1 MKRRIVSILMALT
14 MALSLLPAQVL
25 AQELTQLGQNS
36 AYTTG
41 EDAVPLTYGN
51 GQDTALHAIALQSI
65 GPNEAA
71 VANDLYGLMSVQ
83 TDYIKLVDDIDDVG
97 TLAIDYD
104 VTFDLNG
111 HVLKGFG
118 SGSVFKIEKNGHL
131 TITDSNPTAEHKFTP
146 NADGLWVLD
155 TNGDKT
161 VKGGVITG
169 GSATGSSASS
179 SGNGGGV
186 LIEGGGKLTMDGGSI
201 VGCVSD
207 KGAGN
212 STCGNGG
219 GVYVAGGGEF
229 EMNSGAA
236 IIGCVSKS
244 TDHFGG
250 AGGGVN
256 VAENGTFTMNGGNIR
271 NCKALYGGGVYDFG
285 TFTMSSGTIRDC
297 AVTNEYGSGAA
308 ITSQGMTL
316 TINGTVISDGAC
328 PVYVQHT
335 SLVGTVIIG
344 ADADIQA
351 NVQFHRCAAVYA
363 NGGTVKGDVLAV
375 YSIPIIVGEGVTQST
390 NIYGKLTLEEGS
402 HYADGVVAVTYQA
415 NGTDYATQILKSG
428 GTATKPAIDPTNS
441 ANTAFLDWYNGEEK
455 YDFTQPVTENLTLTA
470 RFAAV
475 TKKVETEKEL
485 TDALADDTVD
495 IIQMGSDIK
504 INATLIVDR
513 PVTLDLVGYML
524 EMANNASG
532 SVFKVENGGHLTLI
546 DSNSTAEHKFTP
558 NADGLWVL
566 DETGGTETVNGGVI
580 YGGNTTDD
588 GGGVLIEGGGQF
600 TMTGGSIVGCSAD
613 SGGGVKVEC
622 GDANGTF
629 TMTGG
634 KIIGCVARHGGGVET
649 DSGGEGE
656 YGTFIM
662 NGGVID
668 SCVATDGRGGGVYA
682 SGPFTM
688 GKDAAIT
695 NCKASE
701 EGGGVFLGSSKSPHT
716 LNGTITSEDA
726 NDGDYIFANN
736 AQVTIGANAKINA
749 NITLAGNTIE
759 MDANAKFT
767 GKVTVIGG
775 SMYTPVATAKEFT
788 TALYNTGVSTIR
800 LTNDI
805 IVSGNSLKAI
815 QNNRQVTLDLN
826 GYVLDLGERYIAV
839 GGNTPGTLTIM
850 DSRPEVEHKFS
861 DDGTGLW
868 VLDTNGDKIVKGGI
882 ITGSTG
888 TNDGAI
894 HVGST
899 GQLIMTGGNI
909 VGHKNN
915 NGLGGGGVYVSTGG
929 QFTMSGGSIAGCQ
942 ATGTSAY
949 GGGVFVK
956 AGGTFTMSGGSITGC
971 TAVATASSGY
981 ACGGGI
987 RSEGNTTLSGTA
999 EIRDCHAK
1007 GGDWQSGGGISDGNK
1022 DGSLSI
1028 SGNVQI
1034 IGCTADGDSDAMYIM
1049 SGANKSITGGTFYGS
1064 IKGRDKIS
1072 GIIVTYQ
1079 VNGKDYATQV
1089 VPSDSSARLLDPTKQ
1104 GYALDGWY
1112 TADGTRLDAAT
1123 SVTESLA
1130 LTGWLYAP
1138 VTNEQELTTALANN
1152 TIDVIRLTN
1161 DITLT
1166 AELQITPGRKVTLDL
1181 NGHVLNL
1188 GKRYISVS
1196 GTVDSFSTLTIM
1208 DSDPTKEHK
1217 FTDTDGLWVL
1227 DANGDKLVKG
1237 GVITGGSNTSGGA
1250 MVVDWWAT
1258 VTMNGG
1264 NIVGCSASESG
1275 GAVCSTSNL
1284 PFTMNGGSIA
1294 GCTAA
1299 NGSAIHLKGSQ
1310 MYANGGTVNGTV
1322 LVDVSGNNIGT
1333 IGGSGS
1339 TSFNDLIIN
1348 KDAKATFSRAHSPL
1362 GIVENKPGTGSST
1375 YHTVTFDPV
1384 DSTMEHTTRYF
1395 LNDGKI
1401 SSEIVPASRTGYTF
1415 DGWYNGD
1422 TKWDH
1427 DSDTVAGDLTLT
1439 AHWTA
1444 NTYTVTLNA
1453 NGGTVN
1459 PATITV
1465 THGAALPAMPVPV
1478 YAGYAFM
1485 GWYDA
1490 QTGGKC
1496 YGDKTGASTSS
1507 YDKTENCT
1515 LYARWSE
1522 CDHSGSTA
1530 KPTCTDDATCTVCQG
1545 TIGKLNHDWEQTWT
1559 SGETSHWHK
1568 CLRCDAKNDE
1578 AQHAD
1583 PDKDHLCDTC
1593 GKELT
1598 QCDDTN
1604 KDHKCD
1610 LCGKELSQCA
1620 DIDKDHVCD
1629 YCGKTISNHEDANK
1643 DHVCDYCGKTVSN
1656 HEDANKDHVCD
1667 YCGKTVSNHE
1677 DADKD
1682 HVCDYCGKTVSNHD
1696 DANKDHVCDYC
1707 GKTVSN
1713 HEDADKDHNCD
1724 LCGKVLTVHTGG
1736 KATCIAP
1743 AVCELCGQ
1751 SYGDI
1756 DPAAHADLR
1765 HIPAKAAT
1773 TEAVG
1778 SIEYWYCTGC
1788 DKYYQD
1794 AAAKLQITQADTV
1807 TPQRI
1812 PHHYSGPTIMVVG
1825 TSYYDGGNTGLT
1837 FISSAAYSGFKG
1849 VQVDGETLA
1858 AKNYTSRENGGSQV
1872 CLKPDYL
1879 RGLTNGDHIVTILS
1893 AEGDVAAVFTVSV
1906 TGVSGSKNSPTTF
1919 DPGVTVYAAAALVS
1933 LTGLTLLPRKR
1944 REDD

>member
-51 GQDTALHAIALQSI
+51 GQDTALHAIALQSA
-65 GPNEAA
+65 GNGQSVE
-71 VANDLYGLMSVQ
+71 VGSEGGLTNDLSAGYSV
-83 TDYIKLVDDIDDVG
+83 IKLTKNIDLIS
-97 TLAIDYD
+97 TLTISYA
-104 VTFDLNG
+104 VTLDLNG
-111 HVLKGFG
+111 YVLKMADNA
-118 SGSVFKIEKNGHL
+118 SGSVFKVEDGGHL
-131 TITDSNPTAEHKFTP
+131 TLIDSSPTVVHKFTP

-155 TNGDKT
+155 ETGGTET
-161 VKGGVITG
+161 VYGGVITG

-207 KGAGN
+207 KGTGN

-236 IIGCVSKS
+236 IIGCVSK
-244 TDHFGG
+244 TTGYFGG

-285 TFTMSSGTIRDC
+285 TSTMIGGTIRDC
-297 AVTNEYGSGAA
+297 AVTNEYDSGAA
-308 ITSQGMTL
+308 ITSQGMILTL
-316 TINGTVISDGAC
+316 NGTIISDGAC

-375 YSIPIIVGEGVTQST
+375 YSTPITVGENVTQST

-428 GTATKPAIDPTNS
+428 GTATKPTIDPTNS

-470 RFAAV
+470 RFEAV
-475 TKKVETEKEL
+475 TRGVDTEEAL
-485 TDALADDTVD
+485 IAALADDTVD

-513 PVTLDLVGYML
+513 TVTLNLNGYVLKMT
-524 EMANNASG
+524 NNGG
-532 SVFKVENGGHLTLI
+532 SVFKVENGGHLTLT
-546 DSNSTAEHKFTP
+546 DSNPNEVHKFKDDGT
-558 NADGLWVL
+558 GLWVL
-566 DETGGTETVNGGVI
+566 DETGGTKTVTGGVI
-580 YGGNTTDD
+580 YGGNTSDD
-588 GGGVLIEGGGQF
+588 GGGVLIEPGGKL
-600 TMTGGSIVGCSAD
+600 TMNGGNIVGCSAD

-634 KIIGCVARHGGGVET
+634 AIIGCVARHGGGVET

-701 EGGGVFLGSSKSPHT
+701 EGGGLFLGSSKSPHT

-736 AQVTIGANAKINA
+736 TQVIIGADANIHA

-759 MDANAKFT
+759 MDANATFT
-767 GKVTVIGG
+767 GKVTVSGG
-775 SMYTPVATAKEFT
+775 SMYTPVATATEFT
-788 TALYNTGVSTIR
+788 TALNNTGVSTIR
-800 LTNDI
+800 LMSNINLPVNAAYEDI
-805 IVSGNSLKAI
+805 SIT
-815 QNNRQVTLDLN
+815 RTVTLDLN
-826 GYVLDLGERYIAV
+826 GFVLYRNRTAGDRIFTVGSGGHLTLTDSDPTAVHKFTPNPDGPWVLNETDGTEIVLGGSIA
-839 GGNTPGTLTIM
+839 GGNAEYGGG
-850 DSRPEVEHKFS
+850 VYV
-861 DDGTGLW
+861 DG
-868 VLDTNGDKIVKGGI
+868 GGQF
-882 ITGSTG
+882 TM
-888 TNDGAI
+888 
-894 HVGST
+894 
-899 GQLIMTGGNI
+899 LGGNI
-909 VGHKNN
+909 VGCTAD
-915 NGLGGGGVYVSTGG
+915 GY
-929 QFTMSGGSIAGCQ
+929 
-942 ATGTSAY
+942 SAY
-949 GGGVFVK
+949 GGGVFVSK
-956 AGGTFTMSGGSITGC
+956 NATFTMSGGSITGC
-971 TAVATASSGY
+971 TAVATASSGF
-981 ACGGGI
+981 AMGGGI
-987 RSEGNTTLSGTA
+987 RNDGFRVDHGHTTLSGTA
-999 EIRDCHAK
+999 VIRDCHAK
-1007 GGDWQSGGGISDGNK
+1007 GGDMQSGGGISDAGTLK
-1022 DGSLSI
+1022 I
-1028 SGNVQI
+1028 SGDVQI
-1034 IGCTADGDSDAMYIM
+1034 IGCTADGNSDAMYI
-1049 SGANKSITGGTFYGS
+1049 NKNNDSKVTGGTFYGS
-1064 IKGRDKIS
+1064 ITDRGNKIS

-1089 VPSDSSARLLDPTKQ
+1089 VPSDSSAKLLDPAKQ

-1112 TADGTRLDAAT
+1112 KADGTKLKVTT
-1123 SVTESLA
+1123 SVTENFT
-1130 LTGWLYAP
+1130 LTGWLYVP
-1138 VTNEQELTTALANN
+1138 VKDAAELTNALADN

-1161 DITLT
+1161 NITLT
-1166 AELQITPGRKVTLDL
+1166 SELTIPEGRNVTLDL
-1181 NGHVLNL
+1181 NGHVLDL
-1188 GKRYISVS
+1188 GGKYILVEQ
-1196 GTVDSFSTLTIM
+1196 GDSYNYTRLTIM
-1208 DSDPTKEHK
+1208 DSDPAAEHK
-1217 FTDTDGLWVL
+1217 FSDDGTGLWVL
-1227 DANGDKLVKG
+1227 DTNGDKLVKG

-1250 MVVDWWAT
+1250 MVVDRWAI
-1258 VTMNGG
+1258 VNMNGG
-1264 NIVGCSASESG
+1264 NIVGCSASKSG
-1275 GAVCSTSNL
+1275 GAVYSTSNFS
-1284 PFTMNGGSIA
+1284 FTMNGGSIA

-1299 NGSAIHLKGSQ
+1299 NGSAIHLNGGT
-1310 MYANGGTVNGTV
+1310 MDANGGTVNGTV
-1322 LVDVSGNNIGT
+1322 LVDTKDGNKGT

-1339 TSFNDLIIN
+1339 TSFNGLIIN

-1362 GIVENKPGTGSST
+1362 GIVGEKPTGSST
-1375 YHTVTFDPV
+1375 YHTVTFVPV

-1395 LNDGKI
+1395 LNGGNI
-1401 SSEIVPASRTGYTF
+1401 SDQIVPASRTGYTF
-1415 DGWYNGD
+1415 AGWYNGE

-1427 DSDTVAGDLTLT
+1427 AKDTVTGDMTLT

-1459 PATITV
+1459 QTTITV

-1568 CLRCDAKNDE
+1568 CLRCDTKNDE

-1583 PDKDHLCDTC
+1583 PDKDHICDTC

-1620 DIDKDHVCD
+1620 DPDKDHKCDYCGKTISNHADANKDHVCD

-1667 YCGKTVSNHE
+1667 YCGKTISNHE

-1682 HVCDYCGKTVSNHD
+1682 HD
-1696 DANKDHVCDYC
+1696 
-1707 GKTVSN
+1707 
-1713 HEDADKDHNCD
+1713 CD

-1858 AKNYTSRENGGSQV
+1858 ARNYTSRENGGSQV

-1906 TGVSGSKNSPTTF
+1906 TGVSGSKNSPATF

-1933 LTGLTLLPRKR
+1933 LTGLSILPRKR